1 MRNLYSGLIFR
12 NFRKIKLYFGLC
24 FLFCVIFVLS
34 GYFGETQYSEGSLLS
49 NSNALEPG
57 TLKDFQNRRHNRN
70 LQFLYSQELLTG
82 NKKIDL
88 KVKTNKGISISPRIF
103 TYKNYF
109 LNEDESFNENK
120 LNIGRNKATDYT
132 NLNSDEKK
140 NKYLTKRLPHAII
153 IGVKKGGTRALL
165 EFLRAHPNVRA
176 TGPEP
181 HFFDKNYEKGLEW
194 YRNLMPESDS
204 SQLTIEKTPGYF
216 ITKDV
221 PNRIYNMSSAVK
233 LIIVVRDPVTRAI
246 SDFAQI
252 ASKSPK
258 VHSSF
263 EAMMFKDNI
272 TTVDT
277 SRTLI
282 KIGMYS
288 KHLERWLDYFPLEQF
303 HIVNG
308 ENLVTD
314 PGTELIKIQ
323 EFLGLPIKIT
333 DKNFHFN
340 QTRGFPC
347 IRKKL
352 NKRPHC
358 LDETK
363 GRKHPYI
370 NPESIQSL
378 QAFFKP
384 YNRKFSKMVGQDF
397 GWS

>member
-24 FLFCVIFVLS
+24 LSVCAIFVLS
-34 GYFGETQYSEGSLLS
+34 GYFGETRLSKDSLLS
-49 NSNALEPG
+49 YSNALDSG
-57 TLKDFQNRRHNRN
+57 TLQDFHNRRHNRN

-82 NKKIDL
+82 NKKVDL
-88 KVKTNKGISISPRIF
+88 KAKKNKDISISPRRF
-103 TYKNYF
+103 THKNDF
-109 LNEDESFNENK
+109 LNEDVSFNENK
-120 LNIGRNKATDYT
+120 LNTGGNKATDYT
-132 NLNSDEKK
+132 NLNSDERK

-194 YRNLMPESDS
+194 YRNLMPQSDS

-221 PNRIYNMSSAVK
+221 PKRIFNMSSAVK

-263 EAMMFKDNI
+263 EAMMFKDNK

-323 EFLGLPIKIT
+323 EFLGLPIQIT
-333 DKNFHFN
+333 HNNFYFN
-340 QTRGFPC
+340 QSRGFPC
-347 IRKKL
+347 IRKKI

-370 NPESIQSL
+370 NPKSIHSL